1 MTTPEEPAS
10 GTRARSAIDM
20 QVEGKFTISDSS
32 FFGYEQI
39 LAGRY
44 GEVEARNLKVTG
56 PTSPPSLAQD
66 LRDLERVWPQL
77 DELEKTR
84 LRPSIQSIV
93 SNDEPICRAGAR
105 MLRKVLSE
113 STPKIA
119 AEILWRIVKGL
130 GE

>member
-1 MTTPEEPAS
+1 MTTPKEPAN
-10 GTRARSAIDM
+10 GVRARTAIDM

-56 PTSPPSLAQD
+56 PPPPPTLAED
-66 LRDLERVWPQL
+66 LRDLERVWPGL
-77 DELEKTR
+77 DKSEQQR
-84 LRPSIQSIV
+84 LRSSIQSIV
-93 SNDEPICRAGAR
+93 SNDEMTYKAGAQ
-105 MLRKVLSE
+105 MLKRLLSE